1 MTAMSASE
9 SVIGIVLAGG
19 KSSRMGG
26 GDKALLPLGGRPLLA
41 RVDARL
47 RPQVAEIVL
56 NANDDPGRFAAFGL
70 PLVADCLA
78 GQMGPLA
85 GIHAGLAWAWANRPE
100 SSFVI
105 TVAAD
110 TPFFPTDL
118 VSRLRA
124 ATSMTDP
131 KLVVAR
137 SESGVHPVFGLWPVS
152 LAPHLE
158 ESLRRGARKALDFV
172 AEHRAKEVVFPPIE
186 IGGRAVDPF
195 FNINQPEDLAEAE
208 ALLRATAPAPRQP

>member
-1 MTAMSASE
+1 MQMPE
-9 SVIGIVLAGG
+9 GMIGVVLAGG

-41 RVDARL
+41 HVIERL

-70 PLVADCLA
+70 PLVADRLA

-85 GIHAGLAWAWANRPE
+85 GIHAGLAWTWANRPQNR
-100 SSFVI
+100 FVV

-118 VSRLRA
+118 ATRLCA
-124 ATSMTDP
+124 ATDKANPT
-131 KLVVAR
+131 LVVAR

-158 ESLRRGARKALDFV
+158 ESLRHGARKALDFV
-172 AEHRAKEVVFPPIE
+172 TAHQAKEVTFPPAE

-195 FNINQPEDLAEAE
+195 FNINRPEDLAEAE
-208 ALLRATAPAPRQP
+208 ALLNATAPAPRQR

>member
-1 MTAMSASE
+1 MQIPQG
-9 SVIGIVLAGG
+9 VIGVVLAGG

-41 RVDARL
+41 RVIERL
-47 RPQVAEIVL
+47 VPHVAEILL
-56 NANDDPGRFAAFGL
+56 NANDDPGRFAVFGL
-70 PLVADCLA
+70 PHVPDRLA

-85 GIHAGLAWAWANRPE
+85 GIHAGLAWAEANRPE
-100 SSFVI
+100 SRFVI

-118 VSRLRA
+118 VSRLCA
-124 ATSMTDP
+124 ATDRANPT
-131 KLVVAR
+131 LVVAR

-158 ESLRRGARKALDFV
+158 DSLGRGGRKALDFV
-172 AEHRAKEVVFPPIE
+172 TEHQAKEVTFQPVK

-195 FNINQPEDLAEAE
+195 FNINRPEDLAEAE
-208 ALLRATAPAPRQP
+208 TLLRATSPASRQP

>member
-1 MTAMSASE
+1 MQRPDGI
-9 SVIGIVLAGG
+9 IGIGLAGG

-26 GDKALLPLGGRPLLA
+26 NDKALLPLGGRPLLA
-41 RVDARL
+41 HVVERL
-47 RPQVAEIVL
+47 APQVAEIML

-70 PLVADCLA
+70 PLVADRLA

-85 GIHAGLAWAWANRPE
+85 GIDASLAWVKANRPE
-100 SSFVI
+100 HRFVI
-105 TVAAD
+105 TVASD
-110 TPFFPTDL
+110 TPFFPADL
-118 VSRLRA
+118 VSQLCA
-124 ATSMTDP
+124 ATSMTNP

-158 ESLRRGARKALDFV
+158 DSLRRGARKALDFV
-172 AEHRAKEVVFPPIE
+172 TAHQAKEVAFPPIK

-195 FNINQPEDLAEAE
+195 FNINRPEDLAEVE
-208 ALLRATAPAPRQP
+208 ALLSVTAPASRQP